1 MIYFNVYVYRQ
12 TIARNFTYTPSGM
25 METYSED
32 DVIRQEN
39 LYTLRKMK
47 KQYHIT
53 EYMEHVYAYC
63 LDNEST
69 IRGHIEEAE
78 KEF

>member
-1 MIYFNVYVYRQ
+1 M
-12 TIARNFTYTPSGM
+12 ALRN
-25 METYSED
+25 
-32 DVIRQEN
+32 RQERPAYSSQKEPKHPASTGRTDRTGCI
-39 LYTLRKMK
+39 LDTLRKMK

-53 EYMEHVYAYC
+53 EYMEHAYAYC